1 MCVCVVAGVLHLCK
15 PATNRHTP
23 RPGAM
28 VIAAKHHGDTET
40 NLAMSAI
47 YGDRESE
54 RGGNILQPNELKL
67 QRVCVCA
74 VSPHDKDVL

>member
-1 MCVCVVAGVLHLCK
+1 MCCTSANLHQTDTHRGLVLC
-15 PATNRHTP
+15 AQT
-23 RPGAM
+23 
-28 VIAAKHHGDTET
+28 AKHHGDTET

-67 QRVCVCA
+67 QRVCVHA